1 MINGVVTSKIEHLEN
16 TVRQLESLQPVSQ
29 ERLADWI
36 LRSAVERN
44 LQVAVETMLDIC
56 HRLIAML
63 QGSPATSG
71 RQALERCQNLGVL
84 KQASLYFPL
93 VGLRNIVVHEYQSVD
108 ASILEEVVNSKL
120 GVLHRFTREVQDFV
134 AQH

>member
-56 HRLIAML
+56 RL
-63 QGSPATSG
+63 
-71 RQALERCQNLGVL
+71 ALV
-84 KQASLYFPL
+84 P
-93 VGLRNIVVHEYQSVD
+93 
-108 ASILEEVVNSKL
+108 
-120 GVLHRFTREVQDFV
+120 
-134 AQH
+134 